1 MEAVMTEKPFSVEIY
16 TTGYRIL
23 GRLSRIGRGL
33 YSFINDPT
41 QSYIEIEGAHLNRLH
56 QPERLVARYPKIWL
70 MKRDLV
76 ALLLSARAEVGPT
89 AGARRGYA
97 STALSPV
104 HISLGGYELIGNIE
118 TTGGFRFSAVMF
130 EGKNLFSPLY
140 DAELVAT
147 LYPDV
152 RAEAPAVLFNLE
164 MVEYMALLP
173 RESQV

>member
-1 MEAVMTEKPFSVEIY
+1 MTGKPFSVEIY
-16 TTGYRIL
+16 TTGYLIL
-23 GRLSRIGRGL
+23 GRLNLSGRGL
-33 YSFINDPT
+33 FSFMNIPT
-41 QSYIEIEGAHLNRLH
+41 QSYIEVEGAHLNRLH
-56 QPERLVARYPKIWL
+56 QPEKLVARYPKIWL

-104 HISLGGYELIGNIE
+104 HISLGGYELIGSIE
-118 TTGGFRFSAVMF
+118 TTGGFRFSAVMY
-130 EGKNLFSPLY
+130 EGQNLFSALY

-147 LYPDV
+147 LYPNV

-164 MVEYMALLP
+164 MVEYMALMP
-173 RESQV
+173 RDA

>member
-1 MEAVMTEKPFSVEIY
+1 MEAVMTGKPFSVEIY

-23 GRLSRIGRGL
+23 GRLPWSGRGL
-33 YSFINDPT
+33 FTFMNSTT

-89 AGARRGYA
+89 TGARRGYA
-97 STALSPV
+97 STVISPV

-130 EGKNLFSPLY
+130 EGENLFSALY

-147 LYPDV
+147 LYPNV
-152 RAEAPAVLFNLE
+152 RAEAPAVLFNLD
-164 MVEYMALLP
+164 MVEYMALMP
-173 RESQV
+173 REA